1 MKETILQ
8 LTLKTT
14 VNVIPTE
21 QSDESS
27 VRQCKHC
34 QSTLNNACSN
44 KSHVV
49 QT

>member
-1 MKETILQ
+1 MKETMLQ

-27 VRQCKHC
+27 VRQC
-34 QSTLNNACSN
+34 L
-44 KSHVV
+44 
-49 QT
+49 

>member
-21 QSDESS
+21 QRDESS
-27 VRQCKHC
+27 VRQC
-34 QSTLNNACSN
+34 
-44 KSHVV
+44 
-49 QT
+49 